1 MAEKPAVVMVH
12 GLWMKGLE
20 MTWLRSRLRDHGYSV
35 RQFHYH
41 TVSQT
46 LADKCRSLRQ
56 FVLREPGPV
65 ALIGHSLGG
74 VVSLHTL
81 RMFPDLPVE
90 KIVCLGSPLVDTAA
104 GRSLHSVKPGRAVL
118 GRILPEAIFDNP
130 LQRWEGDTPVGV
142 IAGTRS
148 FGPGQLI
155 AKLSK
160 PNDGTVSVAETQLP
174 GVADHLQLPHSHMT
188 MLFAPVVVAQCDA
201 FLRTGRFE
209 RD

>member
-1 MAEKPAVVMVH
+1 MSKPAVILVH

-41 TVSQT
+41 TVSET
-46 LADKCRSLRQ
+46 LADKCKSLRK
-56 FVLREPGPV
+56 FILLEHGEV

-81 RMFPDLPVE
+81 RMFPDLPVK

-104 GRSLHSVKPGRAVL
+104 GRSLHSVKSGRTVL
-118 GRILPEAIFDNP
+118 GRILPEAIFENP
-130 LQRWEGDTPVGV
+130 LGRWEQDVPVGV

-148 FGPGQLI
+148 IGPGQLI
-155 AKLSK
+155 AKLTK
-160 PNDGTVSVAETQLP
+160 PNDGTVSVLETQLP
-174 GVADHLQLPHSHMT
+174 GVADHLQLPYSHTT
-188 MLFAPVVVAQCDA
+188 MLFAPAVVAQCDA
-201 FLRTGRFE
+201 FLRGGRFT